1 MGYSHTYYVL
11 MSYMFKKI
19 GEVSQAMLRFVIPVY
34 NKSTV
39 LRASQQVTQF
49 DQSSS
54 KHFKPLNISINNS
67 HFQLYFSESV
77 LVILHPEIENQGFV
91 WLHEHDTCNFNSL
104 TSTQNLPRR
113 PPADEQP
120 WHYIGHLHFFP

>member
-54 KHFKPLNISINNS
+54 KHFKPFNISINNS
-67 HFQLYFSESV
+67 TFSALLFREC
-77 LVILHPEIENQGFV
+77 LGHTPEIENQ
-91 WLHEHDTCNFNSL
+91 E
-104 TSTQNLPRR
+104 
-113 PPADEQP
+113 
-120 WHYIGHLHFFP
+120 